1 MPSVQRAHE
10 ALRNR
15 DVVVL
20 TISIDGTGERA
31 VKPFLAAHGYTIPAL
46 VDPRMDV
53 ARALGVRAV
62 PTTIVVN
69 RAGMIVARGTGPFE
83 VDKPEF
89 IQYVESLLGRPRRAG
104 G

>member
-1 MPSVQRAHE
+1 MPSVHRAHE
-10 ALRNR
+10 ALKDRE
-15 DVVVL
+15 VVVL

-31 VKPFLAAHGYTIPAL
+31 VRPFLAEHGYTVPAL
-46 VDPRMDV
+46 VDPRMEV
-53 ARALGVRAV
+53 AGAFGVRAV

-69 RAGMIVARGTGPFE
+69 RAGAIMAQGTGPFE

-89 IQYVESLLGRPRRAG
+89 IQYVECLLGQSRRAG

>member
-10 ALRNR
+10 ALRNQA
-15 DVVVL
+15 VVVL

-69 RAGMIVARGTGPFE
+69 RAGEIVARGTGPFA
-83 VDKPEF
+83 VDTPEF
-89 IQYVESLLGRPRRAG
+89 IQYVESLPGQARRAG